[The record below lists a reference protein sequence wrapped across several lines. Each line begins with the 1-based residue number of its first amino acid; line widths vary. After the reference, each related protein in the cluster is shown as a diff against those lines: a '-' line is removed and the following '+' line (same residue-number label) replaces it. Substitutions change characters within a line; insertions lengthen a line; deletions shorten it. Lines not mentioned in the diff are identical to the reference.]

1 MSGKV
6 SPGGAVMC
14 RTASTIVIGMGC
26 SSSIVLEEASSTP
39 NPSTPVRRVENGIAA
54 ITMGPVKSETLVA
67 AYSRLDEEIC
77 ALESTT
83 PGPRLMT
90 AEGWV
95 EVLKSAAPRAR
106 PPARSEQVPNGI
118 QLPNGTNDGEIPQEA
133 PSTIADGAIEGTH
146 KEMLQIILRL
156 DIIHNGLKAQQQEE
170 FVARLTR
177 NAMDLEADHY
187 RNEMIVHAQRR
198 CATLRTAFE
207 RLKRLYHEQDVLLAT
222 VYTDNTYGSPL
233 EQQLDGELET
243 ARDVRDRLGGVVE
256 QWRTAGG
263 LLRAAAK
270 GLHQT
275 VEYWDLIGAVRSVRD
290 AEQVITL
297 ALDTRA
303 ACHGALVALEAAQAA
318 LPHVEIPYITIRQQ
332 TAVRHALIYLI
343 TDLVQEPRYRHTRDV
358 FSVFSTNVTKA
369 VHWVHECYNET
380 LRQDYDGADQA
391 ATLLAKRL
399 RDERLR
405 FIGRKFPN
413 KIYVRPGAIG

>member
-6 SPGGAVMC
+6 SSGGAVMC

-26 SSSIVLEEASSTP
+26 SSSIVLEEASPTP

-54 ITMGPVKSETLVA
+54 ITMGPGKTETLVA

-95 EVLKSAAPRAR
+95 EVLKSAAPRIR
-106 PPARSEQVPNGI
+106 PASRSDPLVNAPLIPNGVI
-118 QLPNGTNDGEIPQEA
+118 QTDGELPQQVA
-133 PSTIADGAIEGTH
+133 STIGEGTH
-146 KEMLQIILRL
+146 KEILQIILRL
-156 DIIHNGLKAQQQEE
+156 DIIHNELKAQQQEE

-187 RNEMIVHAQRR
+187 RDEMVVHAQKR

-207 RLKRLYHEQDVLLAT
+207 RLKRLYHEQDALLVT
-222 VYTDNTYGSPL
+222 VYPDSTYGSPI

-243 ARDVRDRLGGVVE
+243 ARDVRDRLGGAVE

-263 LLRAAAK
+263 LLRATAK

-275 VEYWDLIGAVRSVRD
+275 VEYWELIGAVRSIRD
-290 AEQVITL
+290 AQQLITL
-297 ALDTRA
+297 ALDARA

-332 TAVRHALIYLI
+332 TAVRHALIYLM
-343 TDLVQEPRYRHTRDV
+343 TDLVQQPRYQHTRDV

-380 LRQDYDGADQA
+380 LRQDYDAADQA

-399 RDERLR
+399 RDERLHY
-405 FIGRKFPN
+405 IGRKFPN

>member
-1 MSGKV
+1 MSGEV

-14 RTASTIVIGMGC
+14 RTASTVVIGMGC
-26 SSSIVLEEASSTP
+26 SSSIVLEEASPTP

-54 ITMGPVKSETLVA
+54 ITMGPVKSETFVA

-95 EVLKSAAPRAR
+95 EVLKSAAPLS
-106 PPARSEQVPNGI
+106 RSN
-118 QLPNGTNDGEIPQEA
+118 QLPNAAQIPNGTVQPDNGGELPRHA
-133 PSTIADGAIEGTH
+133 PPTIGDGASEGTH

-170 FVARLTR
+170 FVARLMR

-187 RNEMIVHAQRR
+187 RDEMIVHAQKR
-198 CATLRTAFE
+198 CATLRSAFE
-207 RLKRLYHEQDVLLAT
+207 RLKRLYQEQDALLAM
-222 VYTDNTYGSPL
+222 VYPDNTYGSPI

-275 VEYWDLIGAVRSVRD
+275 VEYWELIGAVRSGRD
-290 AEQVITL
+290 AQQVITL

-318 LPHVEIPYITIRQQ
+318 LPRVDIPYITIRQQ

-399 RDERLR
+399 RDERLHY
-405 FIGRKFPN
+405 IGRKFPN